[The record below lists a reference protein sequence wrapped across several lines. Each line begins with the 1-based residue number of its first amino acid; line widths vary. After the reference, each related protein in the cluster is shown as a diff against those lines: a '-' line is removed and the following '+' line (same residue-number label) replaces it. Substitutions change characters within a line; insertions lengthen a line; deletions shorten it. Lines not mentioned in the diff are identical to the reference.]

1 MKILSPICSAAHSGM
16 KCNSSKVTKSSFKC
30 GCAAFVLALM
40 MSLLACAASAPT
52 SDAVHTGSR
61 AIRAETEELPRKS
74 TAKSRNAPQFTI
86 RLKLAL
92 SCALVTNSLL
102 LACMHS

>member
-1 MKILSPICSAAHSGM
+1 MKIFSSICSAARAGI
-16 KCNSSKVTKSSFKC
+16 KCKCLKVTKSLFKC
-30 GCAAFVLALM
+30 GSAAIVLALM

-61 AIRAETEELPRKS
+61 AIRAEAEELPRKS
-74 TAKSRNAPQFTI
+74 TATSRNAPQCTI